1 LQDPPKFTQIG
12 IFGLKIYHL
21 ATLILVCRR
30 IPQKL
35 ALYQAYWNGRG
46 AFQIS
51 VDVVQEGK
59 IVALPT
65 QSLAFE
71 LLVQDDPIDFPDK
84 NKV

>member
-1 LQDPPKFTQIG
+1 
-12 IFGLKIYHL
+12 
-21 ATLILVCRR
+21 
-30 IPQKL
+30 
-35 ALYQAYWNGRG
+35 LYQADWNGRG